1 VPATSSSATDIQI
14 WLSRS
19 PDTIIMPAKWEGF
32 EKEFLGNHC
41 WFDIRIAGGK
51 PDKIKYIWFKCA
63 D

>member
-1 VPATSSSATDIQI
+1 
-14 WLSRS
+14 
-19 PDTIIMPAKWEGF
+19 MPAKWEGF